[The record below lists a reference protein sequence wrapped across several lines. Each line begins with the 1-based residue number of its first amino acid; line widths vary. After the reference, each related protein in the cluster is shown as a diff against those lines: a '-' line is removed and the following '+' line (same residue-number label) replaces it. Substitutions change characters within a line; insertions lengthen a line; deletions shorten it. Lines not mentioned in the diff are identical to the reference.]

1 MRKVYVKRLF
11 SVLMIL
17 VLLVG
22 VVTFPS
28 AAQEAAYTQLQQ
40 RENVTLKRLA
50 GIPAEEAKIA
60 LSNAGFDT
68 SDITDDMLSLF
79 LKELQ
84 NGYSSDFSFDDRE
97 SYEPKEARHYT
108 ALLLYGRQIQRFF
121 IEHDP
126 QVAAMYLWEDGDAT
140 QFSARELCRMPAME
154 CLEVLQSYGLKV
166 PVEFFSISSLE
177 YAASFA
183 QTALEKCLAGDFDT
197 YNYGAFCNVELS
209 MRVQFLAMKYDP
221 EVARLYKEKV
231 IYPNEEQDGAGRM
244 AIADLQR
251 DASGLKDSTATG
263 SWQSAYANYNCYAY
277 AVGSTLSATPGEYSG
292 LSPNLGS
299 VSSIADA
306 VVEDLDTFGYWAYDT
321 TSRPTSLKSWER
333 VMCVRT
339 GSGDYHFMK
348 STDASS
354 WFHKPGASVPLRWN
368 YTSPAYKSWTDE
380 GIFSDGYYPGT
391 HTYNSTIYYII
402 YWAKGGPGP
411 DINSLD
417 PITE

>member
-1 MRKVYVKRLF
+1 MGKQCARRIFAVFMVLF
-11 SVLMIL
+11 LTVGIL
-17 VLLVG
+17 
-22 VVTFPS
+22 TFPS
-28 AAQEAAYTQLQQ
+28 DAQEAAYTQLQQ

-209 MRVQFLAMKYDP
+209 TRVQFLAMKYDP

-231 IYPNEEQDGAGRM
+231 IYPNEEQDGSGRM

-263 SWQSAYANYNCYAY
+263 SWQSAYANYK
-277 AVGSTLSATPGEYSG
+277 L
-292 LSPNLGS
+292 
-299 VSSIADA
+299 
-306 VVEDLDTFGYWAYDT
+306 
-321 TSRPTSLKSWER
+321 
-333 VMCVRT
+333 
-339 GSGDYHFMK
+339 
-348 STDASS
+348 
-354 WFHKPGASVPLRWN
+354 
-368 YTSPAYKSWTDE
+368 
-380 GIFSDGYYPGT
+380 
-391 HTYNSTIYYII
+391 
-402 YWAKGGPGP
+402 
-411 DINSLD
+411 
-417 PITE
+417 